1 MIDCDELRKKRRK
14 ERKRKEENNKIDN
27 SKTKSEVLAI
37 SLFFFLLNI
46 FVYFCLFSVRF
57 KTQG

>member
-37 SLFFFLLNI
+37 SLFFF
-46 FVYFCLFSVRF
+46 F
-57 KTQG
+57 